1 MLFSHQYSRSFL
13 WFRIGA
19 EPRRDLIAVTLR
31 GFSQF
36 LTELRR
42 SEPSL
47 RLVPSSQGTVQWL
60 VSDSSPHSVFVCAFV
75 LGGSRGGQTHHNC
88 TTALVL
94 RGKPSDE
101 IWWTACFSSPSA
113 YWVWLQ
119 RNWAPARAWAPW
131 RTTTANNCFIIFTYL
146 YKKQVFS

>member
-75 LGGSRGGQTHHNC
+75 SGEVLVGKHITTVPPLWCYGGTIRWNIVDGLLFFSFCILGVITEKLGASQS
-88 TTALVL
+88 V
-94 RGKPSDE
+94 
-101 IWWTACFSSPSA
+101 SSM
-113 YWVWLQ
+113 
-119 RNWAPARAWAPW
+119 
-131 RTTTANNCFIIFTYL
+131 TNNNRQQLFYNIYIFI
-146 YKKQVFS
+146 